1 VLLLNGGSEDNF
13 DEALVVAIITVVSS
27 ITLLLNPQSS
37 ILKLTIEILFNLYIR
52 GVDIGRI
59 LTRPL
64 EFRFKK
70 YATRDKKIMKQTL
83 KESVRNTKST

>member
-52 GVDIGRI
+52 GGHWAGFD
-59 LTRPL
+59 
-64 EFRFKK
+64 
-70 YATRDKKIMKQTL
+70 
-83 KESVRNTKST
+83 STFGV